1 MKTQKVGGLVAFV
14 FYCFGLLVNAEGQS
28 LTLNCGVP
36 NNTCSYALPNN
47 VAHDYSV
54 VMNSFS
60 ICNKGAGC
68 KYKWEV
74 TNGVI
79 VSGSTDNPSIL
90 EASGKSQITV
100 IWNNTNGNGVVKV
113 TSTGKPNPSNQECD
127 QCPVGI
133 TQTKIIPIRYLG
145 TPGNIKINGVA
156 QSGSY
161 QINCGTAPINVSVD
175 PVTNATNYV
184 WTYPAGWSISGSG
197 NIVTLTPNAGAGG
210 VIKVTTSRN
219 DVPGLTTSSQLTI
232 TRPLPTKPVINSP
245 DILLCNPKTITA
257 SASNATS
264 YNWVAT
270 GGITA
275 NSPGNTNSAQIT
287 GVSDGTVKVSATSS
301 VCGTTSAFS
310 TSINIKRSAP
320 LPASLL
326 VTANGGGS
334 PDFMCNGAGVMLN
347 AYTAEPG
354 TQFGIWTSSDPGNTI
369 LNSNGGTA
377 YFNSYVNNCYGI
389 DITVSNCFGSVQ
401 KGITICVDNCAK
413 GTPIYKIFPNPAK
426 DQVKIRFDDKYDVT
440 QLPQVIMLFS
450 GAGAKEVR
458 MVQAA
463 EQYAAAAFGQER
475 TIALSVGDLPRG
487 TYYLR
492 LVSRDGSSENVRLV
506 LE

>member
-1 MKTQKVGGLVAFV
+1 METKKLGICIAFV
-14 FYCFGLLVNAEGQS
+14 VYQIGLSIIAKGQS
-28 LTLNCGVP
+28 VTINCGLP

-47 VAHDYSV
+47 TEHTYFV
-54 VMNSFS
+54 VMSSFAK
-60 ICNKGAGC
+60 CGQGVGC

-74 TNGVI
+74 TNGHI
-79 VSGSTDNPSIL
+79 LTGSFANPSVL
-90 EASGKSQITV
+90 EVDAKDQIKV
-100 IWNNTNGNGVVKV
+100 IWDNTNGNGTIKV
-113 TSTGKPNPSNQECD
+113 TSDKPSGGLIECL
-127 QCPVGI
+127 QCPIGL
-133 TQTKIIPIRYLG
+133 TQTKTIPIRYLG

-156 QSGSY
+156 YSGSH
-161 QINCGTAPINVSVD
+161 QINCGTAPINISVD

-184 WTYPAGWSISGSG
+184 WTYPAGWTLSGSG
-197 NIVTLTPNAGAGG
+197 NIVTLTPNAGSGG

-232 TRPLPTKPVINSP
+232 TRPVPTKPVINSP

-257 SASNATS
+257 TASNATS

-301 VCGTTSAFS
+301 VCGVTSAFS
-310 TSINIKRSAP
+310 TPINIKRSAP

-354 TQFGIWTSSDPGNTI
+354 TQFGIWASSDPGNTI

-413 GTPIYKIFPNPAK
+413 GTPIYKVFPNPAN
-426 DQVKIRFDDKYDVT
+426 DQVKIQFDNAAKEA
-440 QLPQVIMLFS
+440 LPQVIKLFS
-450 GAGAKEVR
+450 EISGKEVR
-458 MVQAA
+458 SVQVA
-463 EQYAAAAFGQER
+463 EHFESGSFDQDK
-475 TIALSVGDLPRG
+475 TITLSVSDLPRG

-492 LVSRDGSSENVRLV
+492 LVNRDGSAENVRLV

>member
-1 MKTQKVGGLVAFV
+1 
-14 FYCFGLLVNAEGQS
+14 
-28 LTLNCGVP
+28 
-36 NNTCSYALPNN
+36 
-47 VAHDYSV
+47 
-54 VMNSFS
+54 MNSFAK
-60 ICNKGAGC
+60 CDKGAGC

-74 TNGVI
+74 TNGHI
-79 VSGSTDNPSIL
+79 LTGSFGNPSVL
-90 EASGKSQITV
+90 EADAKPQIKV
-100 IWNNTNGNGVVKV
+100 IWDNTNGNGTIKV
-113 TSTGKPNPSNQECD
+113 TSDKPTVGLAECS
-127 QCPVGI
+127 QCPVGL
-133 TQTKIIPIRYLG
+133 TQTITIPIRYLG

-161 QINCGTAPINVSVD
+161 QVNCGTAPINVSVD

-184 WTYPAGWSISGSG
+184 WTYPAGWTLSGSG

-232 TRPLPTKPVINSP
+232 TRPVPTKPIINSP

-257 SASNATS
+257 TASNATS

-301 VCGTTSAFS
+301 VCGVTSAFS
-310 TSINIKRSAP
+310 NPINVKRSAP
-320 LPASLL
+320 QPASLL

-334 PDFMCNGAGVMLN
+334 PDFMCNGAGVMLS

-354 TQFGIWTSSDPGNTI
+354 TQFGIWTCSDPANTI

-413 GTPIYKIFPNPAK
+413 GTPIYKVFPNPAK
-426 DQVKIRFDDKYDVT
+426 DQVKIQFDDAQAVER
-440 QLPQVIMLFS
+440 LPQIIRLFS
-450 GAGAKEVR
+450 EIGGKEVR
-458 MVQAA
+458 VIEAT
-463 EQYAAAAFGQER
+463 EHYATAAFNQDR
-475 TIALSVGDLPRG
+475 TIVLSVGDLPRG
-487 TYYLR
+487 TYYL
-492 LVSRDGSSENVRLV
+492 LLLHRDGTSENVRLV

>member
-1 MKTQKVGGLVAFV
+1 
-14 FYCFGLLVNAEGQS
+14 
-28 LTLNCGVP
+28 
-36 NNTCSYALPNN
+36 
-47 VAHDYSV
+47 
-54 VMNSFS
+54 MNSFS